1 MARWASRP
9 RHDNTVAE
17 QHFTLEPE
25 WPVVSVLIQIGSG
38 LLESVSQVA
47 VLAGAVVLGGM
58 VVALVVFAYKSLAGD
73 GIEWPDDEE
82 DPEGVSVGSEDDE
95 WKYY

>member
-1 MARWASRP
+1 MES
-9 RHDNTVAE
+9 
-17 QHFTLEPE
+17 TLLQ
-25 WPVVSVLIQIGSG
+25 VGGG

-47 VLAGAVVLGGM
+47 VLAGTVVLGGM

-73 GIEWPDDEE
+73 GIEWPEDEAEEDDES
-82 DPEGVSVGSEDDE
+82 VSVGSDDDE